1 MHYSCVSVLMRKF
14 SLSGKQVDSKNA
26 FGTLDEV
33 SNYYSLSP
41 GDKRPNKR
49 QPTITNKQVRSLI
62 RKIRLKNNKNKKK
75 KTGQRCHDRVRLKI
89 WKLCVRL
96 CGKINID
103 GYLFYFSVIFLNR
116 TFPIRRDWLGSS
128 SPCDRKWTICSP
140 IYSVEEFI
148 Q

>member
-1 MHYSCVSVLMRKF
+1 MRKF

-41 GDKRPNKR
+41 GDERPNKR
-49 QPTITNKQVRSLI
+49 QPTISNKQVRSLI

-89 WKLCVRL
+89 
-96 CGKINID
+96 
-103 GYLFYFSVIFLNR
+103 
-116 TFPIRRDWLGSS
+116 
-128 SPCDRKWTICSP
+128 
-140 IYSVEEFI
+140 
-148 Q
+148 